1 MAPSYLHEGLI
12 ALFRERPQ
20 LAPELM
26 RSALEVPLPD
36 YAEARVESA
45 DLTQLDPAELR
56 ADLVILLRDG
66 KPVLA
71 IVLEV
76 QLATDPRKRFT
87 WPAYVAGI
95 RARYECD
102 SCVLVVTPTEPVADW
117 ARKPIAIG
125 PGAQLVP
132 LVLGPRAVP
141 IVAAPSDAEP
151 ELAVLSA
158 IAHGLDPDDGPK
170 VALAALDSLAG
181 LDEER
186 SRLYFD
192 LVYSSLGGA
201 ARKALEE
208 HMASGYEYQSDF
220 AKKYVAQGRAEGRAE
235 GKAEG
240 EAEGEARGE
249 ANALLRVLAARKLSV
264 SDAQRERI
272 LGCTDLPSL
281 NRWIERAVTAETTDA
296 VFAE

>member
-1 MAPSYLHEGLI
+1 VAPSYLHEGLI
-12 ALFRERPQ
+12 ALFRERPA

-26 RSALEVPLPD
+26 RSALHVALPD

-66 KPVLA
+66 EPVLA

-95 RARYECD
+95 RVRYKCD
-102 SCVLVVTPTEPVADW
+102 ACVLVVTPSEPIADW
-117 ARKPIAIG
+117 ARQPIAIG
-125 PGAQLVP
+125 PGAQLTP

-141 IVAAPSDAEP
+141 VVCEPSHAEP
-151 ELAVLSA
+151 ELVVLSA
-158 IAHGLDPDDGPK
+158 IAHGADPADGPK
-170 VALAALDSLAG
+170 IALAALTSLAG

-201 ARKALEE
+201 ARRALEE

-220 AKKYVAQGRAEGRAE
+220 AKKYVAQGEAKGRAEGKAEGRAE

-240 EAEGEARGE
+240 EA
-249 ANALLRVLAARKLSV
+249 NALLHVLAARRLTV
-264 SDAQRERI
+264 SDAQRARI
-272 LGCTDLPSL
+272 LACTDLDTL
-281 NRWIERAVTAETTDA
+281 TRWIERAVRAETTDA
-296 VFAE
+296 VFSE